1 MLRFRYIQDRAR
13 IMLLRGGRYAIKYLD
28 TRIYLARSSR
38 MPNKNALTRSK
49 MNQAK
54 LLLEQR
60 RMDEAK
66 LLLEKVCNIDRRN
79 IEAWRL
85 LGLANAIM
93 GSHKE
98 AERCFRVIV
107 ERHPEIA
114 DDHYNLGT
122 SLLNQDR
129 HEEAAVCF
137 RQATHIRPDYSE
149 AYCNLGSV
157 LDSLHRMD
165 EAVSCYREA
174 IRHEPGR
181 MELRYNLGQA
191 LKSQGKLEE
200 AVDCFRVALQV
211 QPGNFDIHFS
221 LATTLVDQA
230 KLDEAIDCYKLM
242 VERGLGRPTVA
253 SNLLLAL
260 NYHPATNA
268 RSIFAAHKHWE
279 ELYGRSATIYSSWPN
294 TPTPDRPVR
303 VGYVSPDYWDH
314 SVSYFI
320 EPILQHH
327 NPQSVET
334 FCYADNKRD
343 DHVSERLKN
352 LPLAWRKSSGLSDAD
367 LCQMIRNDRIDILVD
382 LAGHT
387 GSNRLS
393 VFSRKPAPIQV
404 SYLGYPNTTGLR
416 SVDYRLTDAWSDPL
430 DQDVFYTEK
439 LIRLPKGFLCFR
451 PPDETSA
458 VSILPAERSGYATFG
473 SFNNMAKIN
482 TLVIQH
488 WSKILRALPTS
499 RLILKNKSL
508 RDSATQRRCQNMFA
522 QHGISQDRIKL
533 IGWLDSKADHLGLYN
548 EIDIALDTFPYN
560 GTTTT
565 CEALWMGVPVVTLA
579 GDRHAGRVG
588 VSLLTQVELNELIAT
603 DPDQYVQIAASL
615 AGNLD
620 RLSTLRAGLRGQ
632 MAKSPLCN
640 AQVFTQDLE
649 RVYREVWKEW
659 CAKQNQQ
666 I

>member
-1 MLRFRYIQDRAR
+1 MP
-13 IMLLRGGRYAIKYLD
+13 LRGGRDAIKYLD

-38 MPNKNALTRSK
+38 MPSKNALTRSK

-79 IEAWRL
+79 TEAWRL

-98 AERCFRVIV
+98 AERCFRAIV

-122 SLLNQDR
+122 SLLSQDR
-129 HEEAAVCF
+129 HEEAAICF
-137 RQATHIRPDYSE
+137 RQAIRIRPDYSE

-191 LKSQGKLEE
+191 LESQGKLEE
-200 AVDCFRVALQV
+200 AVDCFRAALQV
-211 QPGNFDIHFS
+211 QPGNFDLHFS
-221 LATTLVDQA
+221 LATALVDQA

-260 NYHPATNA
+260 NYHPATDA
-268 RSIFAAHKHWE
+268 QSIFAAHKHWE

-294 TPTPDRPVR
+294 TPDPDRPVR

-327 NPQSVET
+327 NSQSVET

-343 DHVSERLKN
+343 DRVTERLKN
-352 LPLAWRKSSGLSDAD
+352 LPLTWRKTSGLGDAD

-387 GSNRLS
+387 ASNRLS

-416 SVDYRLTDAWSDPL
+416 SVDYRLTDAWSDPV
-430 DQDVFYTEK
+430 DQDAFYTEK

-458 VSILPAERSGYATFG
+458 LPILPAERSGYATFG
-473 SFNNMAKIN
+473 SFNNMAKTN
-482 TLVIQH
+482 TLVIQR
-488 WSKILRALPTS
+488 WSEILRALPTS

-508 RDSATQRRCQNMFA
+508 RDSATQHRYQNIFA

-548 EIDIALDTFPYN
+548 EIDIAFDTFPYN

-565 CEALWMGVPVVTLA
+565 CEALWSGVPVITLA

-588 VSLLTQVELNELIAT
+588 VSLLNQVGLAEFIAKTPDEYVETAVRLASNVAKLEELRT
-603 DPDQYVQIAASL
+603 
-615 AGNLD
+615 
-620 RLSTLRAGLRGQ
+620 GLRERL
-632 MAKSPLCN
+632 AESPLCD
-640 AQVFTQDLE
+640 AKAFTHDLE
-649 RVYREVWKEW
+649 AAYREMWRRW
-659 CAKQNQQ
+659 CVKQHPNT
-666 I
+666 

>member
-1 MLRFRYIQDRAR
+1 
-13 IMLLRGGRYAIKYLD
+13 MLLRGGRYAIKYLD

-38 MPNKNALTRSK
+38 MLSKNALTRSK
-49 MNQAK
+49 MNQAR

-66 LLLEKVCNIDRRN
+66 LLLEKVCNIDRGN

-93 GSHKE
+93 GNHKE
-98 AERCFRVIV
+98 AERCFRAVV
-107 ERHPEIA
+107 ARHPEIA

-129 HEEAAVCF
+129 HEEAASCF
-137 RQATHIRPDYSE
+137 RQAIRIQPDYSE

-191 LKSQGKLEE
+191 LKSQGKLDE
-200 AVDCFRVALQV
+200 AVGCFRAALQV

-242 VERGLGRPTVA
+242 VERGLSRPTVA

-260 NYHPATNA
+260 NYHPATDTQ
-268 RSIFAAHKHWE
+268 SVFAAHKDWE
-279 ELYGRSATIYSSWPN
+279 ELYGRSATVYSSWPN
-294 TPTPDRPVR
+294 TPFPDRPVR

-314 SVSYFI
+314 SVANFI

-343 DHVSERLKN
+343 DHVTERLKT
-352 LPLAWRKSSGLSDAD
+352 LPLAWHETSGLGDAD

-387 GSNRLS
+387 GGNRLP

-416 SVDYRLTDAWSDPL
+416 AVDYRLTDAWADPP
-430 DQDVFYTEK
+430 DQDAFYTER

-451 PPDETSA
+451 PPDETPA
-458 VSILPAERSGYATFG
+458 LSILPVEKSGYATFG

-482 TLVIQH
+482 TQVVQR
-488 WSKILRALPTS
+488 WSEILRALPTS

-508 RDSATQRRCQNMFA
+508 RDSATQRRYQNMFA

-533 IGWLDSKADHLGLYN
+533 IGWLDSKAGHLGLYN

-565 CEALWMGVPVVTLA
+565 CEAVWSGVPVITLA

-588 VSLLTQVELNELIAT
+588 VSLLNQVGLAEFIAKTPDEYVDIAVRLASNIAKLEELRT
-603 DPDQYVQIAASL
+603 
-615 AGNLD
+615 
-620 RLSTLRAGLRGQ
+620 GLREQ
-632 MAKSPLCN
+632 VAESPLCD
-640 AQVFTQDLE
+640 AKTFTRNLE
-649 RVYREVWKEW
+649 QTYREMWRGW
-659 CAKQNQQ
+659 CAKQHPNT
-666 I
+666 

>member
-1 MLRFRYIQDRAR
+1 
-13 IMLLRGGRYAIKYLD
+13 
-28 TRIYLARSSR
+28 
-38 MPNKNALTRSK
+38 MPSKNALTRSK
-49 MNQAK
+49 MNQAR

-66 LLLEKVCNIDRRN
+66 SLLEKVCNIDRRN
-79 IEAWRL
+79 TEAWRL
-85 LGLANAIM
+85 LGITNAIM

-98 AERCFRVIV
+98 AERCFRAVV

-129 HEEAAVCF
+129 HEEAATCF
-137 RQATHIRPDYSE
+137 RQAIRIRPDYSE

-260 NYHPATNA
+260 NYHPATDA
-268 RSIFAAHKHWE
+268 QSIFAAHKHWE
-279 ELYGRSATIYSSWPN
+279 ELYGRSATTYSSWPN
-294 TPTPDRPVR
+294 TPAPDRPVR

-343 DHVSERLKN
+343 DRVTERLKN
-352 LPLAWRKSSGLSDAD
+352 LPLTWRETSGLGDAD
-367 LCQMIRNDRIDILVD
+367 LCQTIRNDRIDILVD

-387 GSNRLS
+387 GRNRLS
-393 VFSRKPAPIQV
+393 VFFPQACSDTSIVSRLSQHNWTPFGGLPSHRRLVRPTGPRRLLYREADSPA
-404 SYLGYPNTTGLR
+404 
-416 SVDYRLTDAWSDPL
+416 
-430 DQDVFYTEK
+430 
-439 LIRLPKGFLCFR
+439 KGFSAFVHLTKHRRYPYCPQKDLDM
-451 PPDETSA
+451 PPSA
-458 VSILPAERSGYATFG
+458 HSTTWRKSTRW
-473 SFNNMAKIN
+473 SFNIG
-482 TLVIQH
+482 
-488 WSKILRALPTS
+488 
-499 RLILKNKSL
+499 
-508 RDSATQRRCQNMFA
+508 RRYFA
-522 QHGISQDRIKL
+522 H
-533 IGWLDSKADHLGLYN
+533 Y
-548 EIDIALDTFPYN
+548 P
-560 GTTTT
+560 
-565 CEALWMGVPVVTLA
+565 P
-579 GDRHAGRVG
+579 
-588 VSLLTQVELNELIAT
+588 
-603 DPDQYVQIAASL
+603 
-615 AGNLD
+615 
-620 RLSTLRAGLRGQ
+620 RG
-632 MAKSPLCN
+632 
-640 AQVFTQDLE
+640 
-649 RVYREVWKEW
+649 
-659 CAKQNQQ
+659 
-666 I
+666 